1 MAGEEETSAGSLI
14 NSFAAIVSRRLNDMS
29 KKHSHKKDPYLLD
42 SIDSPEMIEKC
53 LKCLRVECTNCHYYR
68 TLRRYAKKKS

>member
-1 MAGEEETSAGSLI
+1 
-14 NSFAAIVSRRLNDMS
+14 MS

-53 LKCLRVECTNCHYYR
+53 LKCLRAECTNCHYYR